1 VKFLPVPSSHIKG
14 LRLINKKGKKEMTV
28 CNQEALFDSA
38 HAALVFAFNF
48 SGQHYDTPPLA
59 RLAASLNRGLSSS
72 SGKGLTGLDGAAQ
85 AGMIRAEIALLGPLA
100 ESVLAARFAPSY
112 HPCSCRSACCSG
124 RKTNPEWINAVAWLA
139 NHMRST
145 ALFGTS
151 ADYRIRRTCV
161 LRHFQ
166 AKDRRQ
172 SLEQMA
178 DYCAITRNTAG
189 AYMSKVAKFL
199 KVIEASAYSAISDRL
214 QEIAVVEH
222 S

>member
-1 VKFLPVPSSHIKG
+1 
-14 LRLINKKGKKEMTV
+14 MTV
-28 CNQEALFDSA
+28 CDQEALFDSA

-48 SGQHYDTPPLA
+48 SGQHYDRPPLA
-59 RLAASLNRGLSSS
+59 RLADKVSRGADVST
-72 SGKGLTGLDGAAQ
+72 GKGLSGLDGAAQ
-85 AGMIRAEIALLGPLA
+85 AGMIRAEIATLGSLA
-100 ESVLAARFAPSY
+100 ESVLTARFAPSY
-112 HPCSCRSACCSG
+112 HPCSCRSACCGG

-139 NHMRST
+139 NHMRTT
-145 ALFGTS
+145 ALFGTA

-178 DYCAITRNTAG
+178 DHCGIARNTAG

-199 KVIEASAYSAISDRL
+199 KVIESSAYGAISDRL